1 MSMCRKDEVLGLLSI
16 VKLFTRRQVQEL
28 YFKDTSERYCNK
40 FLSDLVESK
49 LIKRKYFNISDNT
62 NSYVYY
68 TGKCVSKRIIKHELL
83 ISTCIVQLIKRYSI
97 KEIIKSPNINGV
109 IPDALITIRTG
120 SKLLYVLLEVQLSPN
135 DIFTKYLNFYSKFK
149 EISEDKPILYVTTNI
164 NLDIKKLRDVKLV
177 IDDLNMNK
185 VKELIRIDKEYN

>member
-68 TGKCVSKRIIKHELL
+68 TVIK
-83 ISTCIVQLIKRYSI
+83 QLFYK
-97 KEIIKSPNINGV
+97 IN
-109 IPDALITIRTG
+109 
-120 SKLLYVLLEVQLSPN
+120 
-135 DIFTKYLNFYSKFK
+135 
-149 EISEDKPILYVTTNI
+149 
-164 NLDIKKLRDVKLV
+164 
-177 IDDLNMNK
+177 
-185 VKELIRIDKEYN
+185 

>member
-1 MSMCRKDEVLGLLSI
+1 MSMCRKDEVLGFLSI

-68 TGKCVSKRIIKHELL
+68 TGRCPSKRLLKHDLL
-83 ISTCIVQLIKRYSI
+83 ITECIIQLLNNYSI
-97 KEIIKSPNINGV
+97 KSIEKIPSYDNV
-109 IPDALITIRTG
+109 IPDAHIQIRTG
-120 SKLLYVLLEVQLSPN
+120 TKILDVFLEVQLSPN
-135 DIFTKYLNFYSKFK
+135 DCWSKYYNFSKKYKSDNKPLLYIVTDLDLN
-149 EISEDKPILYVTTNI
+149 IQ
-164 NLDIKKLRDVKLV
+164 KLRDVNVVVDSIKLCK
-177 IDDLNMNK
+177 LR
-185 VKELIRIDKEYN
+185 ELIKIDKTFN